1 MRPIRVTMPGMNQ
14 TAPVAPATPN
24 PAAVTLDTPPLLL
37 LPLPLPEI
45 PKAAIF
51 DCDGT
56 LADTMPLHYGAWREM
71 LDSLGLPLPV
81 FPVEQFYAWG
91 GVTAKEIMQRLNA
104 IHGTGFDPEEVAHRK
119 EMLYRKLIPTVQPIE
134 KVVAE
139 ARRFHGVC
147 PIAVAS
153 GGMRVLVLETLANIG
168 VSDLFEVV
176 VGSEDV
182 REGKPAPEV
191 FLTAAGRLGVP
202 AEDCV
207 VYEDAPAGLEAARRA
222 GMRAVNVV
230 DYL

>member
-1 MRPIRVTMPGMNQ
+1 MDT
-14 TAPVAPATPN
+14 TAPNAPSK
-24 PAAVTLDTPPLLL
+24 AADTAKDDPPLVLL
-37 LPLPLPEI
+37 DLPLPFI

-56 LADTMPLHYGAWREM
+56 LADTMPLHYAAWREV
-71 LDSLGLPLPV
+71 LDLVGAPLPV

-91 GVTAKEIMQRLNA
+91 GVTAKEILHRLNT
-104 IHGTGFDPEEVAHRK
+104 IHGLHLDTEAVAHRK
-119 EMLYRKLIPTVQPIE
+119 EMAYRQQIPTVRPIE

-139 ARRFHGVC
+139 ARRFYGVC

-153 GGMRVLVLETLANIG
+153 GGMRMLVQETLETIG
-168 VSDLFEVV
+168 VGDLFEIV

-182 REGKPAPEV
+182 KDGKPAPEV
-191 FLTAAGRLGVP
+191 FLTAAARLGVDP
-202 AEDCV
+202 ADCI

>member
-1 MRPIRVTMPGMNQ
+1 MDTSTSSTTITEDE
-14 TAPVAPATPN
+14 PAL
-24 PAAVTLDTPPLLL
+24 VLLD
-37 LPLPLPEI
+37 LPLASI

-56 LADTMPLHYGAWREM
+56 LADTMPLHYGAWRET
-71 LDSLGLPLPV
+71 LDSLGMPLPI
-81 FPVEQFYAWG
+81 FPEEQFYAWG

-104 IHGTGFDPEEVAHRK
+104 IHGTDFDPEAVAHSK
-119 EMLYRKLIPTVQPIE
+119 EMLYRKLIPTVKPIE

-139 ARRFHGVC
+139 ARRFYGKC

-153 GGMRVLVLETLANIG
+153 GGMRVLVQETLETIG
-168 VSDLFEVV
+168 VSDLFEIV

-191 FLTAAGRLGVP
+191 FLTTAARLGVE
-202 AEDCV
+202 AADCV

-222 GMRAVNVV
+222 GMQAVNV
-230 DYL
+230 LKFL